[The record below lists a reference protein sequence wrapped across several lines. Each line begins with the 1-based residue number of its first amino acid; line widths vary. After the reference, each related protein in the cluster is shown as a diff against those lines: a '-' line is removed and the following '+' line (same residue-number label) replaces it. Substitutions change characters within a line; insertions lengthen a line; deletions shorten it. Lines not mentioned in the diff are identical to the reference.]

1 MSSKTAYITE
11 RCFTVSHYLSSSIR
25 SMVFINLCFLTTQT
39 LTLDKNMGRKKDIKI
54 LNLDSEILKTFMS
67 FRKIIINVSR

>member
-1 MSSKTAYITE
+1 
-11 RCFTVSHYLSSSIR
+11 
-25 SMVFINLCFLTTQT
+25 MVFINLCFLTTQT